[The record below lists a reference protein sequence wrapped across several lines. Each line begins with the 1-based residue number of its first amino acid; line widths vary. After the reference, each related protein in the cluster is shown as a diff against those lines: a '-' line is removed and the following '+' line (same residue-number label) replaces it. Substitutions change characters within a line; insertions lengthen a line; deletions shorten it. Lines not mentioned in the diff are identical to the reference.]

1 MRLPRRNAW
10 CRRLWRGRRRRR
22 GRRIRRHF
30 SAWGRGGMGIK
41 TQLLKRNKKGPDGRT
56 DGHQH
61 DEGDGRPTG
70 AEQQIVVF
78 CCVVSWS
85 SRGILHS
92 HIPRPSGSGLQAGG
106 RTFGGRV
113 ENGEGYEVLCVRLF
127 LSDRSQRR
135 RLSTDNAVDG
145 GDGDGSDFRVGR
157 DGGRQ
162 RFLTFA
168 LGNEKQRKKK
178 QKKKVMRGME

>member
-1 MRLPRRNAW
+1 M
-10 CRRLWRGRRRRR
+10 
-22 GRRIRRHF
+22 
-30 SAWGRGGMGIK
+30 
-41 TQLLKRNKKGPDGRT
+41 
-56 DGHQH
+56 DGHRH
-61 DEGDGRPTG
+61 DEGDGRPIG

-113 ENGEGYEVLCVRLF
+113 ENGEGDEVLCVWVYSCRIAVNVVDCRLIM
-127 LSDRSQRR
+127 RSTVAMATVRI
-135 RLSTDNAVDG
+135 LGSG
-145 GDGDGSDFRVGR
+145 GT
-157 DGGRQ
+157 GGRQ
-162 RFLTFA
+162 RFFLTFA

-178 QKKKVMRGME
+178 QKKKKKVMMGME